1 MPSEEMDIGYIVGVV
16 QRRFWQMVIPFVVL
30 FCIISTVVM
39 LLPAKYQSSATILI
53 EGQEVPQELVRS
65 TVTGFVEE
73 RLQAIMQVVLN
84 RTNLMSII
92 DRVGLYKDE
101 RKTMTSE
108 ALVEMM
114 RENISMTPIKADV
127 ASNTGRPA
135 TATIAFSIAF
145 EGKNPT
151 QVLQTTN
158 TLVSLFLEENL
169 SAPIVRSRRWKS
181 ISGGF
186 WSAGLFWKVSLPPS
200 RSSEL
205 WLPQMV
211 RMCWRRQKSY
221 GLCRPAMLLSA
232 QHIRKSIRTSSNYV
246 SRLPPWKDRAEIWTW
261 RRTCKRNAPGL
272 RR

>member
-1 MPSEEMDIGYIVGVV
+1 MLCKEFGMPSEEMDIGYIVGVV

-151 QVLQTTN
+151 QVL
-158 TLVSLFLEENL
+158 
-169 SAPIVRSRRWKS
+169 
-181 ISGGF
+181 
-186 WSAGLFWKVSLPPS
+186 
-200 RSSEL
+200 
-205 WLPQMV
+205 
-211 RMCWRRQKSY
+211 
-221 GLCRPAMLLSA
+221 
-232 QHIRKSIRTSSNYV
+232 
-246 SRLPPWKDRAEIWTW
+246 RAEIG
-261 RRTCKRNAPGL
+261 RASCRERV
-272 RR
+272 